1 MRFKQVVGNKKIKN
15 QLISS
20 VENNRIAH
28 AHLFSGESGGSKL
41 IIAIAFAQYIN
52 CKNKLNE
59 DSCGDCPS
67 CKKYE
72 NLTHPDLHL
81 IFPVLTNSKI
91 KKPTSD
97 NYITEFRE
105 EVLKNPYLT
114 LNNWFD
120 IFSKDNKTGKQGH
133 IYIQEIESLHN
144 KMLLKTYE
152 SEYRI
157 VILWMP
163 EYMQL
168 STSNKILKILEDP
181 PEKTIFILVSE
192 KPQNLLSTIISR
204 LQITNVTNNT
214 QNEKEEIVRNQN
226 IIDEDEIKNMLNI
239 KNGNLGDTIFLL
251 NNDIKEENY
260 LEEFKTWMRLCYA
273 MRFQELIQWTNDR
286 SQKGR
291 MDQSRFLEF
300 SLKIIRMCLIY
311 NYANTNIINPTEK
324 ETVFL
329 SKFHTFI
336 NKNNITEITKRI
348 ESSIRNIERN
358 ANPKITIFELSLQL
372 IKLLKVNRKLAV

>member
-226 IIDEDEIKNMLNI
+226 IIDEDVIPILRI
-239 KNGNLGDTIFLL
+239 
-251 NNDIKEENY
+251 
-260 LEEFKTWMRLCYA
+260 
-273 MRFQELIQWTNDR
+273 
-286 SQKGR
+286 
-291 MDQSRFLEF
+291 
-300 SLKIIRMCLIY
+300 
-311 NYANTNIINPTEK
+311 
-324 ETVFL
+324 
-329 SKFHTFI
+329 FI
-336 NKNNITEITKRI
+336 NVP
-348 ESSIRNIERN
+348 
-358 ANPKITIFELSLQL
+358 PKSP
-372 IKLLKVNRKLAV
+372 

>member
-1 MRFKQVVGNKKIKN
+1 
-15 QLISS
+15 
-20 VENNRIAH
+20 
-28 AHLFSGESGGSKL
+28 
-41 IIAIAFAQYIN
+41 
-52 CKNKLNE
+52 
-59 DSCGDCPS
+59 
-67 CKKYE
+67 
-72 NLTHPDLHL
+72 PDLHL

-91 KKPTSD
+91 KKPISD

-120 IFSKDNKTGKQGH
+120 MFSKDNKTGKQGY

-152 SEYRI
+152 SEYRV

-226 IIDEDEIKNMLNI
+226 IIDEDEIKNTLNI
-239 KNGNLGDTIFLL
+239 NNGNLGDTIFLL

-311 NYANTNIINPTEK
+311 NYSNTNIITPTEK

>member
-1 MRFKQVVGNKKIKN
+1 MRFKQVLGNKKIKN

-41 IIAIAFAQYIN
+41 ITAIAFAQYIN
-52 CKNKLNE
+52 CKNKLKE
-59 DSCGDCPS
+59 DSCGECPS
-67 CKKYE
+67 CKKYK

-120 IFSKDNKTGKQGH
+120 IFSKDNKAGKKGY
-133 IYIQEIESLHN
+133 IYIQEIASLHN

-152 SEYRI
+152 SEYRV

-168 STSNKILKILEDP
+168 STSNKMLKILEDP

-204 LQITNVTNNT
+204 LQITNMTHNT
-214 QNEKEEIVRNQN
+214 QNEKEEIIRNQN
-226 IIDEDEIKNMLNI
+226 IVDEDEIKNILNI
-239 KNGNLGDTIFLL
+239 NNGNLGDTIFVL

-260 LEEFKTWMRLCYA
+260 LEEFKTWMRHCYA
-273 MRFQELIQWTNDR
+273 MRFQELIQWTNER

-291 MDQSRFLEF
+291 MDQSRFLEY

-311 NYANTNIINPTEK
+311 NYSNTNIINPTEK
-324 ETVFL
+324 EIAFL

-348 ESSIRNIERN
+348 ESSIRDIERN

-372 IKLLKVNRKLAV
+372 IKLLKLNRKLAV